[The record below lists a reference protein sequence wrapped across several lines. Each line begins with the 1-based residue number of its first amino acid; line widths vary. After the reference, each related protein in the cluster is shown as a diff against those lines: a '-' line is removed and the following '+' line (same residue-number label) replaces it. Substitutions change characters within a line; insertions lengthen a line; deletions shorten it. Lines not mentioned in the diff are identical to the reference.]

1 MNGCVTR
8 GVAVALGLFALSMTA
23 AAQGQMVD
31 PPTTRD
37 ILRWLDAPPDAM
49 IYNVRCDRRDHRT
62 FDCGFDMPPGA
73 AIRHIEIRAVWVG
86 TDWSYSFR
94 Q

>member
-1 MNGCVTR
+1 MKSLVF
-8 GVAVALGLFALSMTA
+8 AIALSALPIAA
-23 AAQGQMVD
+23 AAQGQYVD

-37 ILRWLDAPPDAM
+37 ILRWLDAPPDGM
-49 IYNVRCDRRDHRT
+49 IYNLSCDRLDHRT
-62 FDCGFDMPPGA
+62 FDCGFDMPPGSQ
-73 AIRHIEIRAVWVG
+73 IRHIEIRAVWVG